1 VRLVRA
7 AAIVAVVGIVV
18 NRINVSLVAFN
29 WNAPERYV
37 PSWMEITITLTIVTI
52 GLLMFRWMVT
62 RMPVLREHPEYRHA
76 H

>member
-1 VRLVRA
+1 
-7 AAIVAVVGIVV
+7 
-18 NRINVSLVAFN
+18 VAFN